1 MSSPTPLS
9 TTPSPLD
16 AEIESLKAKV
26 TTLKSHLRIQTST
39 LISSPS
45 VSSLLSNPPSSSHLK
60 PKGLT
65 PTILKSL
72 RHHASLQK
80 AHNQQSL
87 YRTCATITTFRVQ
100 DPDPNAVDGG
110 AVLGLRIEVFARGRF
125 MRPYY
130 VLMNRPW
137 SDGTKNGKGNS
148 SSNSS
153 SSSSKEKEK
162 SRSSR
167 KATTSGGRY
176 ANWLRVHRHTVPP
189 CIPISGL
196 VARYLP
202 TPPSS
207 RPDKEEEEE
216 EQGGVREQNLV
227 KFARSLRR
235 ELVRYHHR
243 LATIT
248 DLRRAIL
255 AQDQTEQQEEKGP
268 NKIQDVIPA
277 DAEAK
282 QITVEWADGQTGR
295 LVMGDDGE
303 IVQVV
308 ALNGG
313 GAGGGG
319 GQGNGNGS
327 GRDREVVRELVGS
340 AKRVE
345 DVVRRLG
352 SGTKERRNAMSKAD
366 SSQVRLPLF
375 ISTQNSCDHFM
386 HSLQSF
392 SASVSGAPALE
403 LTLDLPLRQSK
414 VHQSCRHS
422 VHHMPCTPSLLQG
435 FKNVATYPS
444 ALQSPEMGGERHGPV
459 VEGDTALQVQQTSLV
474 DRGLVTDQ
482 RSWGLE
488 DVGGLDWCGV
498 V

>member
-1 MSSPTPLS
+1 MSSPTPS
-9 TTPSPLD
+9 SPLD
-16 AEIESLKAKV
+16 DEIESLKAKI

-39 LISSPS
+39 LLSSPS

-130 VLMNRPW
+130 VLLNRPFAEGGG
-137 SDGTKNGKGNS
+137 SRKENGKGNG
-148 SSNSS
+148 NS
-153 SSSSKEKEK
+153 KEK
-162 SRSSR
+162 SRTR
-167 KATTSGGRY
+167 KGKY
-176 ANWLRVHRHTVPP
+176 VNWLRLHRQTIPP

-196 VARYLP
+196 AARYLP
-202 TPPSS
+202 APPSRS
-207 RPDKEEEEE
+207 EDSE
-216 EQGGVREQNLV
+216 REQNLV
-227 KFARSLRR
+227 KFARHLRR

-255 AQDQTEQQEEKGP
+255 AEDQTEQQEKP
-268 NKIQDVIPA
+268 NKIQDITPA

-282 QITVEWADGQTGR
+282 QITIEWEDGQTGR

-313 GAGGGG
+313 G
-319 GQGNGNGS
+319 GQGNGS

-340 AKRVE
+340 AKKVE

-352 SGTKERRNAMSKAD
+352 SGIKD
-366 SSQVRLPLF
+366 
-375 ISTQNSCDHFM
+375 
-386 HSLQSF
+386 
-392 SASVSGAPALE
+392 
-403 LTLDLPLRQSK
+403 
-414 VHQSCRHS
+414 
-422 VHHMPCTPSLLQG
+422 
-435 FKNVATYPS
+435 
-444 ALQSPEMGGERHGPV
+444 
-459 VEGDTALQVQQTSLV
+459 
-474 DRGLVTDQ
+474 
-482 RSWGLE
+482 
-488 DVGGLDWCGV
+488 
-498 V
+498 

>member
-137 SDGTKNGKGNS
+137 SEGTKNGKAGNS
-148 SSNSS
+148 SSS

-162 SRSSR
+162 NRSSSR
-167 KATTSGGRY
+167 KATTGGGGRY

-196 VARYLP
+196 AARYLP
-202 TPPSS
+202 APPSPSPSSSSSSSS
-207 RPDKEEEEE
+207 RRRPIEEEEEEE

-248 DLRRAIL
+248 DLRRAIM
-255 AQDQTEQQEEKGP
+255 AEDQQTEQQEEKGP

-313 GAGGGG
+313 GGGG
-319 GQGNGNGS
+319 GQGNGS
-327 GRDREVVRELVGS
+327 GRDREVVRELVGN

-352 SGTKERRNAMSKAD
+352 SGTK
-366 SSQVRLPLF
+366 V
-375 ISTQNSCDHFM
+375 
-386 HSLQSF
+386 
-392 SASVSGAPALE
+392 
-403 LTLDLPLRQSK
+403 
-414 VHQSCRHS
+414 
-422 VHHMPCTPSLLQG
+422 
-435 FKNVATYPS
+435 
-444 ALQSPEMGGERHGPV
+444 
-459 VEGDTALQVQQTSLV
+459 
-474 DRGLVTDQ
+474 
-482 RSWGLE
+482 
-488 DVGGLDWCGV
+488 
-498 V
+498 

>member
-16 AEIESLKAKV
+16 AEIEALKAKV

-39 LISSPS
+39 LIASPS

-137 SDGTKNGKGNS
+137 SEGTKNGKGN
-148 SSNSS
+148 N
-153 SSSSKEKEK
+153 SSSKEKEK

-167 KATTSGGRY
+167 KATTGGGRY

-196 VARYLP
+196 AARYLP

-207 RPDKEEEEE
+207 RPDKEEEEEEE

-282 QITVEWADGQTGR
+282 QITVEWAGGQTGR

-313 GAGGGG
+313 GGAGGGG
-319 GQGNGNGS
+319 GQGNGS

-352 SGTKERRNAMSKAD
+352 SGTKAH
-366 SSQVRLPLF
+366 LPLS
-375 ISTQNSCDHFM
+375 ISNQNSCDHFM

-392 SASVSGAPALE
+392 SASVSGTSTRTYLGSLLGPARG
-403 LTLDLPLRQSK
+403 TSI
-414 VHQSCRHS
+414 
-422 VHHMPCTPSLLQG
+422 MPSLG
-435 FKNVATYPS
+435 PPH
-444 ALQSPEMGGERHGPV
+444 ALERHGPV
-459 VEGDTALQVQQTSLV
+459 VEGGTALEVQQTSLV